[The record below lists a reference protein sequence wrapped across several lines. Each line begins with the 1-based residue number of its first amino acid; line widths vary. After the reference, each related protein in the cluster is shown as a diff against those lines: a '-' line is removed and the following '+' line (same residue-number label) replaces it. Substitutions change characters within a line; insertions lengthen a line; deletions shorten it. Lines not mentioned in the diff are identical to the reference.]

1 MGRERVYQLLQER
14 RGKFFSGQEISKR
27 LGISRAA
34 VWKSIDRLRQDGYV
48 IDARTGLG
56 YRLSAAPDVLVEH
69 RLPGPA
75 VPGGSGFHQLL
86 SEAGSPPGRAP

>member
-27 LGISRAA
+27 LGISSAA

-56 YRLSAAPDVLVEH
+56 YRLSAAPDVLVE
-69 RLPGPA
+69 REIRRFLQPNTVCPD
-75 VPGGSGFHQLL
+75 L
-86 SEAGSPPGRAP
+86 R